1 VLARAN
7 PLLPH
12 FTRTTAFRLMA
23 AYVAVFVTVAAV
35 IAGVILWQTNQL
47 LIRQI
52 FATLRTEAESVQDAV
67 RQRGPAAA
75 PDIIAERSRLS
86 EGGLYFLADPQGHK
100 LAGNLNR
107 WPPEL
112 RDQSG
117 GLFRYAATTGE
128 QSRERVAI
136 GIPVALERGQRLLVA
151 RDVEEQRQFIGRVRS
166 LFLAG
171 FGLLVL
177 LGLGGGLAASRLI
190 LRRIAKITTTA
201 RSIMRGDLSRR
212 IATSGTG
219 DELDE
224 LSRNL
229 NAMLDRIE
237 QLMAGLKEVSDN
249 IAHDLKTPLN
259 RLRNR
264 AEAALREARSAEDYQ
279 EGLERT
285 IDEADEIIKT
295 FNALLLIARLEAG
308 AVDESKEIF
317 DLTALVRDLVELY
330 EPHAEENRRKLAF
343 EAEQGEILVR
353 ANRQLIGQAVA
364 NLLDNAIK
372 YGGPAP
378 DSPNGGSASDI
389 EVRLSRTEGG
399 VEIVVADHGPGIPAL
414 DRERALKRFVRLEAS
429 RTRPGTGLG
438 LSLVAAVARLH
449 EGQVKLEDN
458 KPGLRVV
465 LSLPIPAMLERP
477 ETKVA
482 VSQTRIAQ

>member
-1 VLARAN
+1 
-7 PLLPH
+7 
-12 FTRTTAFRLMA
+12 MA
-23 AYVAVFVTVAAV
+23 AYVAVFVTVAAA
-35 IAGVILWQTNQL
+35 IAGVIVWQTNEL
-47 LIRQI
+47 LIRQVI
-52 FATLRTEAESVQDAV
+52 ATLSAEAEELRDLV
-67 RQRGPAAA
+67 RQRGSAAA
-75 PDIIAERSRLS
+75 AEVIAERSRLTQTS
-86 EGGLYFLADPQGHK
+86 LYFLADAQGRK
-100 LAGNLNR
+100 VAGNLNR

-112 RDQSG
+112 HEGTG
-117 GLFRYAATTGE
+117 GLFRYAASAGNE
-128 QSRERVAI
+128 AAERVAI
-136 GIPVALERGQRLLVA
+136 GMPVALAGGQRLLVA
-151 RDVEEQRQFIGRVRS
+151 RDVEEQRQFIERVRT
-166 LFLAG
+166 LFLVS

-177 LGLGGGLAASRLI
+177 LGLAGGIFASRLI
-190 LRRIAKITTTA
+190 LKRIAEITATSE
-201 RSIMRGDLSRR
+201 SIMRGDLSRR

-364 NLLDNAIK
+364 NLLDNA
-372 YGGPAP
+372 
-378 DSPNGGSASDI
+378 
-389 EVRLSRTEGG
+389 
-399 VEIVVADHGPGIPAL
+399 
-414 DRERALKRFVRLEAS
+414 
-429 RTRPGTGLG
+429 
-438 LSLVAAVARLH
+438 
-449 EGQVKLEDN
+449 
-458 KPGLRVV
+458 
-465 LSLPIPAMLERP
+465 
-477 ETKVA
+477 
-482 VSQTRIAQ
+482 

>member
-1 VLARAN
+1 MLARAN
-7 PLLPH
+7 PLLPQ

-23 AYVAVFVTVAAV
+23 AYVAAFVTIAAV
-35 IAGVILWQTNQL
+35 AAGVIIWQTNEL
-47 LIRQI
+47 LIRQV
-52 FATLRTEAESVQDAV
+52 FATLRTEAEGLQDLV

-75 PDIIAERSRLS
+75 AEIIADRSRVS
-86 EGGLYFLADPQGHK
+86 GTALYLLVDPQGRK
-100 LAGNLNR
+100 AAGNLNR
-107 WPPEL
+107 WPAEL
-112 RDQSG
+112 REGSG
-117 GLFRYAATTGE
+117 GLFRYAAPAGE
-128 QSRERVAI
+128 QTQERLAI
-136 GIPVALERGQRLLVA
+136 GMRVVLDGGQQLLVA
-151 RDVEEQRQFIGRVRS
+151 RDVEEQRQFIARVRM

-177 LGLGGGLAASRLI
+177 LGLAGAILASRLI
-190 LRRIAKITTTA
+190 LRRISEITATSG
-201 RSIMRGDLSRR
+201 SIMSGDLSRR
-212 IATSGTG
+212 IATSGSG

-237 QLMAGLKEVSDN
+237 QLMAGLREISDN

-264 AEAALREARSAEDYQ
+264 AEAALREAQTPEDYQ
-279 EGLERT
+279 EGLART

-308 AVDESKEIF
+308 AVDESKEVF

-330 EPHAEENRRKLAF
+330 EPHAEETQRHLTF
-343 EAEQGEILVR
+343 EADGENLVR
-353 ANRQLIGQAVA
+353 ANRQLIGQAIA

-378 DSPNGGSASDI
+378 GARNGASAGDI
-389 EVRLSRTEGG
+389 EVRLTRTQTG
-399 VEIVVADHGPGIPAL
+399 VEVIVADHGPGIPAV

-449 EGQVKLEDN
+449 DGQIRLEDN
-458 KPGLRVV
+458 EPGLRVV
-465 LSLPIPAMLERP
+465 LSWPVPAKLVNLEKEKP
-477 ETKVA
+477 
-482 VSQTRIAQ
+482 VSQTGIAT